1 MSMSELPLLKLL
13 IFYLPHRYIT
23 TITTVERVRIIT
35 PECVRVCVCVCVL
48 LCVCVCVFVCVCV
61 CIVVCVCMCVVCMYV
76 CVWRAYI

>member
-35 PECVRVCVCVCVL
+35 PECVRVCVCVCVYC
-48 LCVCVCVFVCVCV
+48 CVCEYDS
-61 CIVVCVCMCVVCMYV
+61 IIYYTALYYTALKYAMLS
-76 CVWRAYI
+76 I